1 MIPTTANAGPGQEAA
16 IQLEQD
22 LYDLILN
29 GILAEL
35 STCHIPRRIA
45 DPITCPNSEL
55 ENKHPRDTHIRFEAE
70 GHAYFLKIDCQHEIR
85 FPMSVSN
92 VWARYFKKFD
102 AETVIQKCYDRW
114 CDDPSSRYY
123 GNIKEMRR
131 NGVADH
137 IIQAL
142 IKKEW
147 ADAGV
152 IASAQGVNM
161 HRQIELA
168 LGGLEFD
175 VSSLEMQQF
184 VQLVE
189 HVLVPKGYRV
199 YRTEWAIYDEK
210 VMVAGQLDAL
220 FVDTLGCFHMVDWKR
235 CKRPLDPTLNAQ
247 YKRYGTPPCENL
259 LDTDYVHYSIQQ
271 NLYTAI
277 LRRCYN
283 IHVSSMTLAQLH
295 PDHENFRM
303 IPVPIWQSLAD
314 SLLESSALE
323 RDPQRAGG
331 EVRPD
336 DLF

>member
-1 MIPTTANAGPGQEAA
+1 MTPRTTNADAGPEPETA
-16 IQLEQD
+16 IQLEHD
-22 LYDLILN
+22 LSDLILN

-35 STCHIPRRIA
+35 STCHSPHRITE
-45 DPITCPNSEL
+45 PITCPDSEL
-55 ENKHPRDTHIRFEAE
+55 RNKHPRDTNIRFEAE

-85 FPMSVSN
+85 FPTSVSN

-102 AETVIQKCYDRW
+102 AETVIQKCYNRW
-114 CDDPSSRYY
+114 CEDPSSKYY
-123 GNIKEMRR
+123 ENIKEMRR
-131 NGVADH
+131 YNVADH
-137 IIQAL
+137 KIQAR

-147 ADAGV
+147 ADTGV
-152 IASAQGVNM
+152 IASAQGVHM

-235 CKRPLDPTLNAQ
+235 CKRSLDPTLNAP

-331 EVRPD
+331 GGPT
-336 DLF
+336 